1 MALMIILSINR
12 NKRSM
17 ETKLI
22 KGTVIIL
29 LIGSCY
35 SFQSGTNAQTPDHYQ
50 GGDLKLRALT
60 ILQTKCNVC
69 HQTKN
74 PRKVFTND
82 NMGVLAPKIYKQV
95 FVKRRMPKGDE
106 IKLTAQEEQV
116 LMSWLQTQVLTK
128 D

>member
-1 MALMIILSINR
+1 
-12 NKRSM
+12 M
-17 ETKLI
+17 ETKFI
-22 KGTVIIL
+22 KSIVIIL

-35 SFQSGTNAQTPDHYQ
+35 SFQSGSNAQIPDRHH
-50 GGDLKLRALT
+50 GSDLKMKALT

-69 HQTKN
+69 HQTRN

-82 NMGVLAPKIYKQV
+82 NMETYAPKIYKQV
-95 FVKRRMPKGDE
+95 FIKRRMPKGDE
-106 IKLTAQEEQV
+106 IKLTPQDEQV